1 MDNIIQL
8 IVFLFIIYS
17 ILAPILGKKKSQ
29 KAKGQVPGKYPGDVD
44 DKTSPPTSTRDI
56 FEEMLG
62 FKIPKNEDEY
72 QGPESQSSD
81 SKDVE
86 IASVDYDTDLK
97 IDYKNLEA
105 VQTIPD
111 IDYDKLP
118 SQESEPTEL
127 ETSFTTKVI
136 DTAIPFNNRTIA
148 IKKLLMDTK
157 TLRNLFLMS
166 EIINKP
172 KALRK

>member
-8 IVFLFIIYS
+8 IVFFFIIYS

-29 KAKGQVPGKYPGDVD
+29 KVKGQIPSKYPGDVD
-44 DKTSPPTSTRDI
+44 VKTSPPTSTRDI

-62 FKIPKNEDEY
+62 FKIPKSEDEY
-72 QGPESQSSD
+72 QGSESQTSN
-81 SKDVE
+81 SKDLE
-86 IASVDYDTDLK
+86 MTSVDYDTDVK
-97 IDYKNLEA
+97 IDYKDLETD
-105 VQTIPD
+105 QTIPD

-118 SQESEPTEL
+118 SQESVPKKL
-127 ETSFTTKVI
+127 ESSFTTKVL
-136 DTAIPFNNRTIA
+136 DSAIPFNNKTIA
-148 IKKLLMDTK
+148 IKQLLSNTK
-157 TLRNLFLMS
+157 TLRDLFLMS